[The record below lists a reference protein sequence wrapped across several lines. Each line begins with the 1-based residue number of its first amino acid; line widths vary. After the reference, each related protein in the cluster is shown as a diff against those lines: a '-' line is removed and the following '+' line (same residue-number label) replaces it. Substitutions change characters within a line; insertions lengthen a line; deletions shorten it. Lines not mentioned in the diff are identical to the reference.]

1 MTFDPAVPLA
11 TESPAVFP
19 AQNQTNMTVLNTNI
33 ARDHQFNNT
42 PNATPPTDN
51 TGYHNLIHMTIQ
63 APSLSLASTGRL
75 YVKTASGLVNLFY
88 MDDAATAYQITPTM
102 PIRAAVNFAGSAV
115 NGAQVLRSSYNVTSV
130 TRTGLG
136 SYTVTFT
143 TAMPN
148 ADYIVQVSGMREA
161 ANKPLS
167 CEILG
172 DLVYGN
178 SVTTTF
184 VKIQFRG
191 ESALN
196 DPIMGNVT
204 IFSAT

>member
-19 AQNQTNMTVLNTNI
+19 AQNQTNMAVLQTI
-33 ARDHQFNNT
+33 IEADHQFNPT
-42 PNATPPTDN
+42 PIPNDN
-51 TGYHNLIHMTIQ
+51 SGYHNLIHMTTQ
-63 APSLSLASTGRL
+63 TPSGALASTGRL
-75 YVKTASGLVNLFY
+75 YVKTSSGLVNLFY
-88 MDDAATAYQITPTM
+88 MDDAATSYQLTPTM
-102 PIRAAVNFAGSAV
+102 PIRAAVNFTGSAV

-130 TRTGLG
+130 SRTGLG

-148 ADYIVQVSGMREA
+148 ANYIVQVSGMREA

-172 DLVYGN
+172 DTVYGN

-184 VKIQFRG
+184 VKLQFRG

-204 IFSAT
+204 IFSVT